1 MPPNIMNGIEVNE
14 KLPTLNEWFKFAM
27 GTLFGV
33 SSHKATKEQLNFVK
47 SAAKVYLN
55 TVKNLGRG
63 LASAYGTLSF
73 K

>member
-1 MPPNIMNGIEVNE
+1 MVQVRH
-14 KLPTLNEWFKFAM
+14 